1 MAPKVFLTG
10 TTGYIGGDSL
20 YTISQAHPDW
30 ELSAL
35 VRSKEKAEQL
45 TSKYP
50 KVRVV
55 LGDLDSADIIE
66 EEVKKADIVYHFA
79 DCDHVAA
86 ANAIA
91 KGVSHHTKENPVWLI
106 HTSGTGVLT
115 WEDQRAKTF
124 GIERPKEYN
133 DWDGVGEVTS
143 LPDDAFH
150 RDVDKI
156 ILAAGEAS
164 PESVKTAIVCPPC
177 IYGPGR
183 GPGNT
188 RSIQAYTLSAS
199 VLKTKKGILVGQ
211 GKNVWHQVH
220 IQDLS
225 NIYLALGEAAAAGGG
240 NATWG
245 KEGYYFA
252 ENGPFVW
259 GDVQRAVAK
268 AAFEKK
274 LIPSPE
280 VEALSDEEVAKI
292 LPFGLYAWGTNSRCH
307 AIRGRKLLGWN
318 PTKPGLLELI
328 PDIVEVE
335 AKVLGLI

>member
-1 MAPKVFLTG
+1 M
-10 TTGYIGGDSL
+10 
-20 YTISQAHPDW
+20 
-30 ELSAL
+30 
-35 VRSKEKAEQL
+35 
-45 TSKYP
+45 
-50 KVRVV
+50 
-55 LGDLDSADIIE
+55 
-66 EEVKKADIVYHFA
+66 
-79 DCDHVAA
+79 
-86 ANAIA
+86 
-91 KGVSHHTKENPVWLI
+91 
-106 HTSGTGVLT
+106 T

-124 GIERPKEYN
+124 GIDRPKEYD
-133 DWDGVGEVTS
+133 DWDGISEVTS

-188 RSIQAYTLSAS
+188 RSVQAYTLSAA

-220 IQDLS
+220 VQDLS
-225 NIYLALGEAAAAGGG
+225 NLYLALGEAAAAGGG

-280 VEALSDEEVAKI
+280 VEALSDKEVAKI